1 MDIEVRIPQV
11 LEQQVRGDGYVW
23 IYLPCHPDA
32 RGGWMLQHRL
42 VMEAALGGRLPPGAE
57 VHHRDRNPLNNA
69 FENLQLLPKEVHRA
83 LHDAPDRDEA
93 RTRLDC
99 DSWARDAVEFLRLHY
114 EDARGAVPFEWSTR
128 GGAAAL
134 AARARRSQEAVEIE
148 VLSGKHDARIKSGV
162 AAREAPS
169 TMAAALGVSAQAVI
183 QRLRQLAGKEPVVR
197 KAGTKPRER

>member
-1 MDIEVRIPQV
+1 MDTGIRDPQV
-11 LEQQVRGDGYVW
+11 LEQQVRGDSYVW
-23 IYLPCHPDA
+23 TYLPCHPDA

-99 DSWARDAVEFLRLHY
+99 DSWARDAMGFLMLHY
-114 EDARGAVPFEWSTR
+114 EDARSAVPYEWSTR

-148 VLSGKHDARIKSGV
+148 VLSGKHDERIKSGV
-162 AAREAPS
+162 ASREAPS
-169 TMAAALGVSAQAVI
+169 SMAAALGASERAVI
-183 QRLRQLAGKEPVVR
+183 HRLRQLAGKESVVR
-197 KAGTKPRER
+197 KAGSTTRDR